1 MNDNFV
7 NEVEKDIDEL
17 KALFLEKNNQ
27 YSVVDPLANFRTG
40 AMLQCG
46 ADGYKEMYEVLKNYM
61 GKHVA
66 HVYNNGAEGV
76 KVEESLH
83 DIAVYCLIG
92 AWMCREHRAEELRK
106 RCCEGANADDRGK

>member
-1 MNDNFV
+1 MNENFV
-7 NEVEKDIDEL
+7 DEVVKDMEEL
-17 KALFLEKNNQ
+17 KALFLEKNIQ
-27 YSVVDPLANFRTG
+27 YSVIDPLANFRTG

-46 ADGYKEMYEVLKNYM
+46 TDEYDSMYEVLKNYM

-66 HVYNNGAEGV
+66 HVYNNSAGGV

-92 AWMCREHRAEELRK
+92 AWMCRKHRAEELRK
-106 RCCEGANADDRGK
+106 RCCGECKNDGE